1 MTKTLIHTSAARPV
15 KKNNRRRKKYIQ
27 MKRKKDEKIK
37 ERDKNKTMQYI
48 DNCGMVTVLKK

>member
-1 MTKTLIHTSAARPV
+1 
-15 KKNNRRRKKYIQ
+15 